1 MAGRQVLNF
10 YKKMAE
16 TDMPK
21 LTDFFLKQENF
32 EKIKKAFDAK
42 PESKRTK
49 EDVDAFNKAVNEVNA
64 AVGNFNKMNEQVN
77 KGRQQAIENW
87 NKADKEFTDRNMPY
101 YKG

>member
-1 MAGRQVLNF
+1 
-10 YKKMAE
+10 
-16 TDMPK
+16 
-21 LTDFFLKQENF
+21 
-32 EKIKKAFDAK
+32 
-42 PESKRTK
+42 
-49 EDVDAFNKAVNEVNA
+49 VNA